1 MNKQSYNKNGQKA
14 AQMQAYKQ
22 ALKRNKP
29 FALPD
34 TDKKIVASLGWSSAY
49 VGRLHGYFNPQNW
62 HEVRIDAE
70 TDTQADLLQHP
81 HNLPMIADSSV
92 DGVYIG
98 HVLHR
103 YSFHEAKLI
112 LQEAVRIMKDGGV
125 LIASVPDLQLA
136 SIYAANDEME
146 AAIYTS
152 PAGGIT
158 ALDMTF
164 GFQKFVATG
173 DAARQHRSGYSLAS
187 FGNFLRDAGLSNL
200 NITRQAYDLQGVG
213 LKLPYGHPERVER
226 IMLQTE
232 PANRPNAPAIPA
244 PAAAQ
249 TTAVRYAD
257 LLEGEPQRWKPL
269 NLKK

>member
-1 MNKQSYNKNGQKA
+1 MNKPNKNNSSQKA

-29 FALPD
+29 FALPA
-34 TDKKIVASLGWSSAY
+34 TDKKIVASFGWSSAY
-49 VGRLHGYFNPQNW
+49 VGRLHGYFNAANW
-62 HEVRIDAE
+62 QEVRIDVDPA
-70 TDTQADLLQHP
+70 TQADLLQHP

-92 DGVYIG
+92 DGVFIG

-136 SIYAANDEME
+136 ATHVAHDELE
-146 AAIYTS
+146 AAIYTA
-152 PAGGIT
+152 PVGGIN
-158 ALDMTF
+158 AIDMIF
-164 GFQKFVATG
+164 GFQKNVSAG
-173 DAARQHRSGYSLAS
+173 DVARQHRSGYSLSS
-187 FGNFLRDAGLSNL
+187 FGNFLRDGGLCNL
-200 NITRQAYDLQGVG
+200 NITRQANDLQGVG

-232 PANRPNAPAIPA
+232 SHNRPAAPTIPA
-244 PAAAQ
+244 AAAAQ